1 MRTGLIACTAVL
13 SVLRAAP
20 TAPAGATLLEMNT
33 PREALYTPG
42 DVQIHLSVTQA
53 ARLEGPYRLRITASA
68 AGQTIHE
75 RTTTLARGLW
85 TPCRLTFPQ
94 VRTVTEIRCRAELF
108 LDEEFVEAVE
118 KPIRLWPPRRPCEG
132 KDAPVCPG
140 LWALDPSGVV
150 QTLLSESR
158 IPASDAAFQAVRD
171 FGTPRTVV
179 MGERLDPSAIRM
191 ILDRVETADQNAIV
205 VLFRQEQ
212 LPESLQVSIAK
223 DPGDPGAPVLERTGA
238 PLDGLSSRDILG
250 LLKGARPVRVAPRPG
265 RTIVSFLSDA
275 TQSEGEISSYLCV
288 IREGNHRILC
298 CQLPATDSEDPRQM
312 TLFHNLIRFACQ
324 AGDHERARP

>member
-1 MRTGLIACTAVL
+1 MRTHLIACTAAL
-13 SVLRAAP
+13 CLLGAAP
-20 TAPAGATLLEMNT
+20 PASAGDALLEMNT

-42 DVQIHLSVTQA
+42 DVQIDLAVTQA

-75 RTTTLARGLW
+75 RTMTLARGLR
-85 TPCRLTFPQ
+85 TRCELTFPE
-94 VRTVTEIRCRAELF
+94 VRAVTEIRCRAELF
-108 LDEEFVEAVE
+108 LGEEFLEAVE
-118 KPIRLWPPRRPCEG
+118 RPIRLWPARRPREE
-132 KDAPVCPG
+132 APVCQG
-140 LWALDPSGVV
+140 LWVLDPSGVV
-150 QTLLSESR
+150 QALLSESR

-212 LPESLQVSIAK
+212 WPDSLQISIAK
-223 DPGDPGAPVLERTGA
+223 DPGDPGASVLERTGA
-238 PLDGLSSRDILG
+238 PLDGLSSRDVLG
-250 LLKGARPVRVAPRPG
+250 LLNGARPVRVAQRPG
-265 RTIVSFLSDA
+265 RTIVSFLSDGA
-275 TQSEGEISSYLCV
+275 ASEGEASSYLCV

-298 CQLPATDSEDPRQM
+298 CQLPGTDSEDPRQM
-312 TLFHNLIRFACQ
+312 TLFHNLIRFACE
-324 AGDHERARP
+324 ASDHERERP